1 MKCWFRAIVR
11 KPQRAVI
18 QFANRKEL
26 VICSPTAKK
35 LSSLSAARSRRTRF
49 FPGTDWP
56 HPRRAI
62 VQKKMPTIREAL
74 NAAAERLAPSPSARR
89 DAELLLMF
97 TLGCSRAHLLAYPR
111 LALTTEQSQTYDQ
124 SIARRAAHEPIQY
137 ITGQQEFYGLPFRVT
152 PDVLIPRPET
162 EHLVEAALARLPRD
176 RPLRIADVGTGSGA
190 IAVALAHALPLAHVT
205 ALDISPAALAIARL
219 NAEANKVSTRIRFL
233 ESDLLSGQIYEIDGK
248 LLPLC
253 PSFIPENGFDAI
265 VSNPPYVPESDRA
278 TLEPQVRDHEP
289 ATALFSGP
297 TGLEIY
303 QRLIPQ
309 AHALLAPG
317 GWLLMEIGFG
327 QQPALAQLFATPPD
341 AWQEVTFL
349 PDLQSIPRV
358 ALARRACPALVALRP
373 LY

>member
-1 MKCWFRAIVR
+1 
-11 KPQRAVI
+11 
-18 QFANRKEL
+18 
-26 VICSPTAKK
+26 
-35 LSSLSAARSRRTRF
+35 
-49 FPGTDWP
+49 
-56 HPRRAI
+56 
-62 VQKKMPTIREAL
+62 MPTVREAL

-89 DAELLLMF
+89 DAELLLMYA
-97 TLGCSRAHLLAYPR
+97 LGRERAYLLTHPDQS
-111 LALTTEQSQTYDQ
+111 LTPEQSQTFLE
-124 SIARRAAHEPIQY
+124 SIARRAAQEPIQY

-162 EHLVEAALARLPRD
+162 EHLVEAALARLPGNQM
-176 RPLRIADVGTGSGA
+176 LRIVDVGTGSGA
-190 IAVALAHALPLAHVT
+190 IAVALAHALPLAHVI
-205 ALDISPAALAIARL
+205 ALDISPAALAVARL
-219 NAEANKVSTRIRFL
+219 NAEANNVSTRIRFL
-233 ESDLLSGQIYEIDGK
+233 ESDLLAALTDQSASGQTHEIDGK
-248 LLPLC
+248 LGPRC
-253 PSFIPENGFDAI
+253 PNFIPENGFDAI
-265 VSNPPYVPESDRA
+265 LSNPPYVPESDRA

-327 QQPALAQLFATPPD
+327 QQPALAQLFATQPA

-358 ALARRACPALVALRP
+358 ALARMAAEP
-373 LY
+373 